1 MINKT
6 ITLGR
11 NPTEV
16 GVKDAIHVAIVSVRA
31 GEFLHPGRRVTLNEH
46 REAVNDAK
54 GIGVADPFLKG
65 RIEKGENLWILMDAS
80 QVANVQ
86 HTWDH
91 ELDFSPPERVVAE
104 SKQLACHADK
114 LGVTYTQLMDA
125 ARKLVDDG
133 TSSKYEGILSEEDLE
148 NVQEEMW
155 DFWYDW
161 AEETGHEFGNM
172 GTVCCPEP
180 MTPDGYLFTY

>member
-31 GEFLHPGRRVTLNEH
+31 GESLHPGRRVTLNEH

-54 GIGVADPFLKG
+54 GIGVADPFLKS
-65 RIEKGENLWILMDAS
+65 RIKKGDNLWILMDAS
-80 QVANVQ
+80 QIANVQ

-104 SKQLACHADK
+104 GKQLARYADM
-114 LGVTYTQLMDA
+114 LGVTYTQLTDA
-125 ARKLVDDG
+125 AYKLIDEGV
-133 TSSKYEGILSEEDLE
+133 SSEYEGTLSQEELE
-148 NVQEEMW
+148 NALDDMW

-161 AEETGHEFGNM
+161 EEETGHEFENE
-172 GTVCCPEP
+172 GTACCPEP
-180 MTPDGYLFTY
+180 MTPDGDLFTY